1 VSITVEC
8 QKRPEGINPRALRRD
23 GLIPAA
29 LYGHNGAESVSLTID
44 AKEAIRLLKAASINN
59 TLIDLKVPEISWNGK
74 ALIREVQ
81 SHPWKRTIYHL
92 SFFSVSADST
102 LELVVP
108 VTLVGTA
115 AGVKLGGVMEQM
127 ITELNISC
135 TPDRIPETIE
145 INVTN
150 FEAGSNLHVREL
162 VLPEGVKALDDPES
176 MVFSIVAS
184 SLVEAPTEEA
194 APEV

>member
-1 VSITVEC
+1 VTITVEC
-8 QKRPEGINPRALRRD
+8 KKRPEGINPRALRRD

-29 LYGHNGAESVSLTID
+29 LYGHNGAESVSLVLG
-44 AKEAIRLLKAASINN
+44 AKEATTLLKNASVNN
-59 TLIDLKVPEISWNGK
+59 TLVDLTIPDLSWNGK

-81 SHPWKRTIYHL
+81 AHPWKRTLYHL

-108 VTLVGTA
+108 ITLVGTA

-127 ITELNISC
+127 ITELKISC
-135 TPDRIPETIE
+135 FPDRIPETID
-145 INVTN
+145 IDVSS

-162 VLPEGVKALDDPES
+162 VLPEGVKALDDPENL
-176 MVFSIVAS
+176 VFSIVAATK
-184 SLVEAPTEEA
+184 EAEPEA
-194 APEV
+194 EVSA

>member
-1 VSITVEC
+1 VTITVEC
-8 QKRPEGINPRALRRD
+8 KKRPEGINPRALRRD

-29 LYGHNGAESVSLTID
+29 LYGHNGAESVSLVLG
-44 AKEAIRLLKAASINN
+44 AKEATTLLKNASVNN
-59 TLIDLKVPEISWNGK
+59 TLVDLTIPDLSWNGK

-81 SHPWKRTIYHL
+81 THPWKRTLYHL

-108 VTLVGTA
+108 ITLVGTA

-127 ITELNISC
+127 ITELKISC
-135 TPDRIPETIE
+135 FPDRIPETID
-145 INVTN
+145 IDVSS

-162 VLPEGVKALDDPES
+162 VLPEGVKALDDPENL
-176 MVFSIVAS
+176 VFSIVAATK
-184 SLVEAPTEEA
+184 EAEPEA
-194 APEV
+194 EVSA

>member
-1 VSITVEC
+1 VTITVEC
-8 QKRPEGINPRALRRD
+8 KKRPEGINPRALRRD

-29 LYGHNGAESVSLTID
+29 LYGHNGAESVSLVLG
-44 AKEAIRLLKAASINN
+44 AKEATTLLKNASVNN
-59 TLIDLKVPEISWNGK
+59 TLVDLTIPDLSWNGK

-81 SHPWKRTIYHL
+81 THPWKRTLYHL

-108 VTLVGTA
+108 ITLVGTA

-127 ITELNISC
+127 ITELKISC
-135 TPDRIPETIE
+135 FPDRIPETID
-145 INVTN
+145 IDVSS

-162 VLPEGVKALDDPES
+162 VLPEGVKALEDPENL
-176 MVFSIVAS
+176 VFSIVAATK
-184 SLVEAPTEEA
+184 EAEPEA
-194 APEV
+194 EVSA

>member
-1 VSITVEC
+1 MTITVEC
-8 QKRPEGINPRALRRD
+8 KKRPEGINPRALRRD

-29 LYGHNGAESVSLTID
+29 LYGHNGAESVSLVLG
-44 AKEAIRLLKAASINN
+44 AKEATTLLKNASVNN
-59 TLIDLKVPEISWNGK
+59 TLVDLTIPDLSWNGK

-81 SHPWKRTIYHL
+81 THPWKRTLYHL

-108 VTLVGTA
+108 ITLVGTA

-127 ITELNISC
+127 ITELKISC
-135 TPDRIPETIE
+135 FPDRIPETID
-145 INVTN
+145 IDVSS

-162 VLPEGVKALDDPES
+162 VLPEGVKALEDPENL
-176 MVFSIVAS
+176 VFSIVAATK
-184 SLVEAPTEEA
+184 EAEPEA
-194 APEV
+194 EVSA